1 MAITPLDDAKNVRN
15 SRLFSTALQTLL
27 WCVALAVLGQN
38 LLLLRQN
45 RQLRDVASKKVQVK
59 IENQVNPGSQLD
71 DLTGINL
78 YGVLTPIALPVTTTE
93 RLLIITMSPTCPIC
107 ETNRR
112 SWIEMTKDLKRRGN
126 WKVLWLSRDPV
137 PDTLKYCQRNG
148 IPAEDVLADPGHRT
162 YTQLALEQV
171 PHMVVVDHAGVVEK
185 VWGGFLNAEL
195 KKNIFSYF
203 DAPPAKTA
211 AHFATPAVTTLPDVV
226 RTTP

>member
-112 SWIEMTKDLKRRGN
+112 SWIEMTKDLKRIVVKQG
-126 WKVLWLSRDPV
+126 SRSRYPQI
-137 PDTLKYCQRNG
+137 L
-148 IPAEDVLADPGHRT
+148 PAEWDSRGRCTRGSRAPDLHPARPGT
-162 YTQLALEQV
+162 SS
-171 PHMVVVDHAGVVEK
+171 
-185 VWGGFLNAEL
+185 
-195 KKNIFSYF
+195 SYG
-203 DAPPAKTA
+203 
-211 AHFATPAVTTLPDVV
+211 
-226 RTTP
+226 RG